1 MPITRI
7 GPALIGAVLSAA
19 LLLPGCKTSDHQG
32 TVSASATPTSSMY
45 SGQALPSQVELL
57 SGTPYYANSEKMAA
71 LVKLEGAPFLLMAPQ
86 DPTKALLVLEAGS
99 TPSAITGR
107 PSELSD
113 FSGVTETIEAPELVK
128 FVKDDIGLDL
138 KQDESG
144 KVVVLKVK
152 APPAAGATSATPEA
166 TP

>member
-1 MPITRI
+1 
-7 GPALIGAVLSAA
+7 
-19 LLLPGCKTSDHQG
+19 
-32 TVSASATPTSSMY
+32 
-45 SGQALPSQVELL
+45 
-57 SGTPYYANSEKMAA
+57 
-71 LVKLEGAPFLLMAPQ
+71 
-86 DPTKALLVLEAGS
+86 LEAGS
-99 TPSAITGR
+99 TSSAITGR